1 MAKLYWRVLNSGED
15 RNLREEKTTLLRFL
29 LLKKKKAEYR
39 RIVQGESKTSSWVD
53 LCYFILFSNILRYF

>member
-39 RIVQGESKTSSWVD
+39 RIAQGESKTSSWVD